1 MRLPVVLFAL
11 TDFGACPQIE
21 RCSGVRGGI
30 WSRSRLGK
38 NIRLMV

>member
-21 RCSGVRGGI
+21 RYWGAVEAGGVA
-30 WSRSRLGK
+30 
-38 NIRLMV
+38 VD